1 MDHSKKALSR
11 VYWQYRNSP
20 KLLEWLQ
27 ILPRI
32 AQAKIELPLARIAD
46 ILDIDNAS
54 GQLLD
59 IVGRIAGIER
69 PRIRTDALKVFG
81 YNGTPGAQPYG
92 TAPYR
97 APETD
102 MPTILLPDYL
112 YRVLVKAKIAR
123 NVGTATLDDVKRAVD
138 FILGVDCTVIDGQ
151 NMTMS
156 TIWFE
161 GHVAENMLALAREFD
176 VIPRPQGVKI
186 RKMATNE
193 YPFAYKGTFSAQPY
207 GVGRYV
213 TPT

>member
-81 YNGTPGAQPYG
+81 YNGTP
-92 TAPYR
+92 
-97 APETD
+97 
-102 MPTILLPDYL
+102 
-112 YRVLVKAKIAR
+112 
-123 NVGTATLDDVKRAVD
+123 ATLDDVKRAVD

-151 NMTMS
+151 NTTMA
-156 TIWFE
+156 TVWFE
-161 GHVAENMLALAREFD
+161 GNVAENMLALAREFD
-176 VIPRPQGVKI
+176 IIPRPQGVKI